1 MSTELPDSK
10 LRGGIPCNLQQELT
24 EREGSAMCVW
34 KSGFV
39 LVPRCGVR
47 SGSQVSSGKWHEGLE
62 TLSLKSRLSIALDR

>member
-1 MSTELPDSK
+1 MSTELLDSK

-24 EREGSAMCVW
+24 ERERIAMYVW

-39 LVPRCGVR
+39 WAPRGGVR

-62 TLSLKSRLSIALDR
+62 TQSLKS

>member
-1 MSTELPDSK
+1 
-10 LRGGIPCNLQQELT
+10 
-24 EREGSAMCVW
+24 MCVW